1 MPAPHYAA
9 WLRHLT
15 RHPPTEE
22 RTHYLLARVIQVLAA
37 TAGQT
42 GQGWDIWDIA
52 PWLPGKPVST
62 VLSAPQQAVMDALL
76 EGRVRS
82 S

>member
-1 MPAPHYAA
+1 M
-9 WLRHLT
+9 
-15 RHPPTEE
+15 
-22 RTHYLLARVIQVLAA
+22 HYLLARVIQVLAA
-37 TAGQT
+37 TGGQS
-42 GQGWDIWDIA
+42 WDIWDIA

-62 VLSAPQQAVMDALL
+62 VISRPQQAVMDALL